1 VNLKRVTATFAA
13 ALIIAGAPAL
23 ASAADMQ
30 SGPIHI
36 NGLTFSGGFSSDADG
51 DEATFLPGF
60 ANISFTN
67 QNALTATDV
76 VFALET
82 HGYVIERFNDVGS
95 FAPGVAIH
103 HSFPETQPDDTMR
116 VAVAEATFADG
127 TVWQNPDV
135 PAPMEA
141 NTNVG
146 IGVSRTQAQHL

>member
-1 VNLKRVTATFAA
+1 VNIKRVTATFAA

-23 ASAADMQ
+23 ASAADGQ

-36 NGLTFSGGFSSDADG
+36 NVLTFSGGFSSDAEG
-51 DEATFLPGF
+51 DEATLLPGS
-60 ANISFTN
+60 ANITFTN
-67 QNALTATDV
+67 QNAVAATDV

-82 HGYVIERFNDVGS
+82 HGYVIDRFNDVGS

-103 HSFPETQPDDTMR
+103 HSFPETQPSDTMR

-127 TVWQNPDV
+127 SVWQNPDV

-146 IGVSRTQAQHL
+146 VGVSRRQAQHL

>member
-1 VNLKRVTATFAA
+1 VNIKRVTAILGA
-13 ALIIAGAPAL
+13 ALVIAGSPAL

-36 NGLTFSGGFSSDADG
+36 NELTFTGGFSSDADG
-51 DEATFLPGF
+51 DDATYLPSA

-67 QNALTATDV
+67 QNAVTATDV

-82 HGYVIERFNDVGS
+82 QGYVVDRFNDVGS
-95 FAPGVAIH
+95 FAPGVTIRH
-103 HSFPETQPDDTMR
+103 HFGETQLTDNMR
-116 VAVAEATFADG
+116 VAVAQATFADG

-146 IGVSRTQAQHL
+146 VGVSRTQAQHL